1 MRGLPMIKL
10 EIHLNS
16 SVVSVRTVAGDKL
29 VDLVSDGNRTTVVV
43 DAILAGTG
51 RVPNVEGVNL
61 EGAFVKYDTTGVVV
75 NDFLQT
81 TNTRIYAAGD
91 VCVDRKFAHAAEASS
106 PTLAP
111 GSRR

>member
-1 MRGLPMIKL
+1 LSISLATAIGQRLWLTPYWP
-10 EIHLNS
+10 
-16 SVVSVRTVAGDKL
+16 VPVA
-29 VDLVSDGNRTTVVV
+29 S
-43 DAILAGTG
+43 
-51 RVPNVEGVNL
+51 PNVEGINL
-61 EGAFVKYDTTGVVV
+61 EGAFVKYDTTGIVV

-91 VCVDRKFAHAAEASS
+91 VCLDRKFAHAAEASS

>member
-51 RVPNVEGVNL
+51 RVPQRRGHQFGGGVRQVRYYRYRC
-61 EGAFVKYDTTGVVV
+61 E
-75 NDFLQT
+75 
-81 TNTRIYAAGD
+81 
-91 VCVDRKFAHAAEASS
+91 
-106 PTLAP
+106 
-111 GSRR
+111 